1 MPIFEYVC
9 AKCGKVFEKLI
20 LGKSQEALVCPH
32 CGSKQVEQKFSTFS
46 SGSAD
51 TRSAPACAPSGG
63 G

>member
-9 AKCGKVFEKLI
+9 ANCGKIFEKLV
-20 LGKSQEALVCPH
+20 LGKSPEQLSCPH

-46 SGSAD
+46 SSSAGAH
-51 TRSAPACAPSGG
+51 SAPTCAPAGG